1 MASAKKALFWKL
13 LERGGAKG
21 LRLLVQIVLARLLT
35 PEEFGLLAILLVFVS
50 LSDILILG
58 GLGASLLQMPD
69 ARRIDY
75 STAFWLSTGFSL
87 VAFAVLTLLS
97 PAIAVFYEQPGLVV
111 PLIVL
116 ALQFFPLSFNNIQ
129 VSKTTR
135 ALNTKPVF
143 AGVICA
149 EVFAGAVALVLA
161 YWGWGLWS
169 LILQQLLSALATCG
183 FTALMVRWRP
193 YLEFSRESARDLLR
207 FGYKVMATDL
217 LNNSASSLYT
227 MVIGKV
233 FTPAQLG
240 YYSQGQKYPLAISE
254 VLTGALTPVLLASFS
269 RRKHEAQSALT
280 SSTRRVV
287 KLASMILVP
296 VTAFCVLFASDIVS
310 LLLTDKWLPCV
321 PVFQLYCIAAL
332 SRSITLSARQSI
344 MATGNARDP
353 LVIAIIK
360 LVSSLGFLG
369 LALGAGGGLI
379 LVTLAWVA
387 ACLVEQGATMISARK
402 SFDYAIIMQCRD
414 ILPGVATGLPGLG
427 FAVIAQCAGLASWTA
442 AIAFLAASSVFA
454 ALYFKFKK

>member
-75 STAFWLSTGFSL
+75 STAFWLSAGFSL
-87 VAFAVLTLLS
+87 VAFAVLALLS
-97 PAIAVFYEQPGLVV
+97 PVIATFYGQPSLAV

-143 AGVICA
+143 VGVVCA

-169 LILQQLLSALATCG
+169 LVLQQLLSALATCG

-193 YLEFSRESARDLLR
+193 YLEFSRESARDLLK
-207 FGYKVMATDL
+207 FGYKVMVTDL

-240 YYSQGQKYPLAISE
+240 YYSQGQRYPLAISE

-269 RRKHEAQSALT
+269 QKRHEAQGALM
-280 SSTRRVV
+280 SSTQRVV
-287 KLASMILVP
+287 KLASMMLMP
-296 VTAFCVLFASDIVS
+296 VTVFCVLFASDIVS

-332 SRSITLSARQSI
+332 SRSITLITRQSI

-353 LVIAIIK
+353 LVIAVVK

-369 LALGAGGGLI
+369 LALWAGGGLV
-379 LVTLAWVA
+379 LVTAAWVI
-387 ACLVEQGATMISARK
+387 ACLVEQGATMISARR
-402 SFDYAIIMQCRD
+402 SFDYAMIAQCRD
-414 ILPGVATGLPGLG
+414 ILPGIVAGLPGLVLAVTVRCAG
-427 FAVIAQCAGLASWTA
+427 FASWA
-442 AIAFLAASSVFA
+442 AVVAFLVGSSVFA
-454 ALYFKFKK
+454 ALCFKFKK